1 MAKIVLNTVKNG
13 NTLSTINSNFA
24 AIANELQNKVLYR
37 DNPVGEPNAVIDPI
51 DLNGTDILNGG
62 TINADH
68 LIIDGVNF
76 EDDIAEAIAQV
87 DALVL
92 EAEGFADDAAASAVL
107 AQDQVSLA
115 AAQVSLAT
123 VQAGNAATSATQA
136 AASVVAAQLIEDEI
150 DAKLADIAMG
160 PVISVAGVGGIV
172 STAALKTALA
182 IENVDNTHDIDKPVS
197 SAVSA
202 AIAAALAAVAPV
214 GMLGWMSQSSAP
226 AGWVVGAGGTIGS
239 AASGATARA
248 NADTQTLFIL
258 WWNQH
263 SNTILPIQDSAG
275 VATTRGASALDDF
288 NANKRLPTFDVRDEF
303 IRGSS
308 ATVPL
313 GTKQTSANLAHT
325 HTGTTATNA
334 GQDHVHSF
342 SGTTSGDSVDHTHQG
357 QFASSVVGVTPGGSN
372 INVINGANQATSG
385 ISVSHTHSF
394 SGTTGGISA
403 THNHTFTTD
412 SDGTTESRPRNLALL
427 GCFKL

>member
-1 MAKIVLNTVKNG
+1 MAKIVFNTVKNG

-24 AIANELQNKVLYR
+24 SIANELQNKVLYR
-37 DNPVGEPNAVIDPI
+37 DNPVGEPNAVIDNI

-76 EDDIAEAIAQV
+76 EDNIATAIAQV

-107 AQDQVSLA
+107 AQNQVP
-115 AAQVSLAT
+115 LAT
-123 VQAGNAATSATQA
+123 TQANNASTSATQA

-160 PVISVAGVGGIV
+160 PVISVAGMGGIV

-197 SAVSA
+197 SAVAA
-202 AIAAALAAVAPV
+202 AISAALAAVAPV

-226 AGWVVGAGGTIGS
+226 AGWVVGNGGTIGS
-239 AASGATARA
+239 AASGATVRA

-303 IRGSS
+303 IRGAS

-334 GQDHVHSF
+334 GQDHTHTF

-357 QFASSVVGVTPGGSN
+357 QFASSVVGVTPGGNS
-372 INVINGANQATSG
+372 ISVINGANQATSG
-385 ISVSHTHSF
+385 ISTAHTHSF

-403 THNHTFTTD
+403 THNHTFTTE